1 MFFADAYQHFFRP
14 LTGKYREQLV
24 ECLRLLYERLYTA
37 KADYGE
43 SLTREQILETFAEAL
58 TRAPQLD
65 SDGGAEPEE
74 GRFRN
79 PREQSVWVLN
89 SLVEFGW
96 LEKLVDSATLTV
108 TYPFSRRGRLFTQ
121 PLVELNSTRVRTRHR
136 NTRNTLNALEAFAS
150 RGEVYDLIDAWEY
163 SERIVADFTDMI
175 AELEERKRELVR
187 EVEAQILVQQATDEF
202 FSFMES
208 RFQPDLAIRLS
219 ADSVEKHRDS
229 IGRVIARIRRKDNNQ
244 KAEWERRLRQQLP
257 ALHSEGQ
264 SILWLMLDTI
274 EDRMRRACEVKLPAL
289 RQALHGFTKRA
300 EIIIRQLSYL
310 QSTTEGAFTDLC
322 QDLGQADHRD
332 VLLSQLGDQLAAFQL
347 RLYDPKQTQ
356 LWQRNR
362 RGPVNTRV
370 EDEAPISEE
379 SQREILLQQLL
390 DQAFNFNSSDL
401 RNYLSAAL
409 GSGQKV
415 NSRDLPLKDAKNL
428 LAMSHVLEAAAV
440 SQDGSE
446 PLVQVTFSGEKASNE
461 YFAEFDEFT
470 LELNLRNVDSQGLN
484 DQESHPQELSPQT
497 LSHKR
502 RQRD

>member
-1 MFFADAYQHFFRP
+1 MFFADSYQHFFRP
-14 LTGKYREQLV
+14 LTGKYREQVV

-65 SDGGAEPEE
+65 SDGGVEPE
-74 GRFRN
+74 GRFRGL
-79 PREQSVWVLN
+79 REQSVWVLN

-108 TYPFSRRGRLFTQ
+108 SYPFSRRGRLFTQ

-136 NTRNTLNALEAFAS
+136 NTRNTLNSLEAFAS

-229 IGRVIARIRRKDNNQ
+229 IGRVIAQIRRKDNAK

-257 ALHSEGQ
+257 ELHSEGQ
-264 SILWLMLDTI
+264 SVLWLMLDTI

-289 RQALHGFTKRA
+289 RQALQGFTKRA

-310 QSTTEGAFTDLC
+310 QSNTEGAFTDLC
-322 QDLGQADHRD
+322 QDLGRAANRD
-332 VLLSQLGDQLAAFQL
+332 DMLSQLGDQLAAFQL
-347 RLYDPKQTQ
+347 RLHDPKQTQ
-356 LWQRNR
+356 LWQRSR
-362 RGPVNTRV
+362 RQPVNTLM
-370 EDEAPISEE
+370 EDDAPISDD
-379 SQREILLQQLL
+379 SQRDILLQQLL

-401 RNYLSAAL
+401 RNYLFNAL
-409 GSGQKV
+409 GSGQQV
-415 NSRDLPLKDAKNL
+415 NSRDLPLSSARDL
-428 LAMSHVLEAAAV
+428 LAMSHALEAAAV
-440 SQDGSE
+440 SQDGSA
-446 PLVQVTFSGEKASNE
+446 PLVEVHFTGEVASNR
-461 YFAEFDEFT
+461 YFQQFDEYT
-470 LELNLRNVDSQGLN
+470 LELKSEIKPELN
-484 DQESHPQELSPQT
+484 
-497 LSHKR
+497 R
-502 RQRD
+502 RD

>member
-1 MFFADAYQHFFRP
+1 MFFEDRYQHFFRP
-14 LTGKYREQLV
+14 LTGKYREQVV

-43 SLTREQILETFAEAL
+43 SLVREQILEIFGEAL
-58 TRAPQLD
+58 TRAPQLEGE
-65 SDGGAEPEE
+65 DGDAEYTE

-79 PREQSVWVLN
+79 LREQAVWVLN
-89 SLVEFGW
+89 SLVEYGW
-96 LEKLVDSATLTV
+96 LEKLVDSATLSV

-136 NTRNTLNALEAFAS
+136 NTRNTLNALEAFAG

-229 IGRVIARIRRKDNNQ
+229 IDRVIGQIRRKKNEQ
-244 KAEWERRLRQQLP
+244 KAEWERRLRQLLP
-257 ALHSEGQ
+257 ELAVEGQ
-264 SILWLMLDTI
+264 SILWMMLDTI

-310 QSTTEGAFTDLC
+310 QSSSEGAFSELC
-322 QDLGQADHRD
+322 QELGSADDRGE
-332 VLLSQLGDQLAAFQL
+332 LLEQLGEAMSTFQL
-347 RLYDPKQTQ
+347 RLFDPKQVQ
-356 LWQRNR
+356 LWQRSR
-362 RGPVNTRV
+362 RQPVNTRV
-370 EDEAPISEE
+370 QENAPLEAENR
-379 SQREILLQQLL
+379 REILLQQLL
-390 DQAFNFNSSDL
+390 DQAFTMNSGQIKDYMS
-401 RNYLSAAL
+401 RAL
-409 GSGQKV
+409 GNGRVVRSSELPV
-415 NSRDLPLKDAKNL
+415 RDARDL
-428 LAMSHVLEAAAV
+428 LAMSHALEAGAANQV
-440 SQDGSE
+440 SSE
-446 PLVQVTFSGEKASNE
+446 FELRISDEKRRGKNV
-461 YFAEFDEFT
+461 YLEFDEFKF
-470 LELNLRNVDSQGLN
+470 ELVLRD
-484 DQESHPQELSPQT
+484 
-497 LSHKR
+497 
-502 RQRD
+502 

>member
-1 MFFADAYQHFFRP
+1 MFFADSYQHFFRP
-14 LTGKYREQLV
+14 LTGKYREQVV

-43 SLTREQILETFAEAL
+43 SLNREQILEIFAEAL

-65 SDGGAEPEE
+65 SESDAESGAEPE

-79 PREQSVWVLN
+79 LREQAVWVLN

-96 LEKLVDSATLTV
+96 LEKLVDTTTLSV
-108 TYPFSRRGRLFTQ
+108 SFPFSRRGRLFTQ

-136 NTRNTLNALEAFAS
+136 NTRNTLNALEAFNS

-187 EVEAQILVQQATDEF
+187 EVEAQILVQQATEEF

-229 IGRVIARIRRKDNNQ
+229 ISRVIGQIRRKENSS

-257 ALHSEGQ
+257 ELYSEGQ
-264 SILWLMLDTI
+264 SVLWLMLDTI

-289 RQALHGFTKRA
+289 RHALQGFTKRA

-310 QSTTEGAFTDLC
+310 QSHTEGAFTDLC
-322 QDLGQADHRD
+322 QDLGKASNRD
-332 VLLSQLGDQLAAFQL
+332 ALLTQLGDHLASFQL
-347 RLYDPKQTQ
+347 RLFDPKQTQ
-356 LWQRNR
+356 LWQRSR
-362 RGPVNTRV
+362 RAPVNTLV
-370 EDEAPISEE
+370 EDEAPISDD
-379 SQREILLQQLL
+379 SQREIVLQQLL
-390 DQAFNFNSSDL
+390 DQAFNFNGSDL
-401 RNYLSAAL
+401 RNYLKSAL
-409 GSGQKV
+409 GSGQQV
-415 NSRDLPLKDAKNL
+415 RSRDLPLNNARDL
-428 LAMSHVLEAAAV
+428 LAMSHALEAAAV
-440 SQDGSE
+440 SQDGSGPFVE
-446 PLVQVTFSGEKASNE
+446 VTFTGEVASND
-461 YFAEFDEFT
+461 YFEQFDEYT
-470 LELNLRNVDSQGLN
+470 LELKN
-484 DQESHPQELSPQT
+484 
-497 LSHKR
+497 
-502 RQRD
+502 RD

>member
-1 MFFADAYQHFFRP
+1 MFFADSYQHFFRP
-14 LTGKYREQLV
+14 LTGKYREQVV

-43 SLTREQILETFAEAL
+43 SLTREQILEIFSEAL

-65 SDGGAEPEE
+65 SDGSAEPE
-74 GRFRN
+74 GRFRGL
-79 PREQSVWVLN
+79 REQSVWVLN

-96 LEKLVDSATLTV
+96 LEKLVDTATLTIS
-108 TYPFSRRGRLFTQ
+108 YPFSRRGRLFTQ

-136 NTRNTLNALEAFAS
+136 NTRNTLNSLEAFAN

-175 AELEERKRELVR
+175 AELEERKREMVR

-208 RFQPDLAIRLS
+208 RFQPGLAIRLS

-229 IGRVIARIRRKDNNQ
+229 ISRVIGQIRRKDNNR
-244 KAEWERRLRQQLP
+244 KAEWEQRLRQQLP
-257 ALHSEGQ
+257 ELHAEGQ
-264 SILWLMLDTI
+264 SVLWLMLDTI

-289 RQALHGFTKRA
+289 RQALQGFTKRA

-310 QSTTEGAFTDLC
+310 QSSTEGAFTDLC
-322 QDLGQADHRD
+322 QELGTNSERD
-332 VLLSQLGDQLAAFQL
+332 QLLGRLGSDLAAFQL

-362 RGPVNTRV
+362 RQPVNTLV
-370 EDEAPISEE
+370 EDIVPIDDDR
-379 SQREILLQQLL
+379 QRGIVLQQLL

-401 RNYLSAAL
+401 RNYLSSAL
-409 GSGQKV
+409 RAGKSV
-415 NSRDLPLKDAKNL
+415 SSRDLPLTNARDL
-428 LAMSHVLEAAAV
+428 LAMSHALEAAAV
-440 SQDGSE
+440 SQDGSGPFVE
-446 PLVQVTFSGEKASNE
+446 VTFTGETASND
-461 YFAEFDEFT
+461 YFEQFDEYT
-470 LELNLRNVDSQGLN
+470 LELKT
-484 DQESHPQELSPQT
+484 ESEN
-497 LSHKR
+497 
-502 RQRD
+502 RD

>member
-1 MFFADAYQHFFRP
+1 MFFADSYQHFFRP
-14 LTGKYREQLV
+14 LTGKYREQVV

-65 SDGGAEPEE
+65 GDGGAEPD

-79 PREQSVWVLN
+79 LREQSVWVLN

-96 LEKLVDSATLTV
+96 LEKLVDSATLSV
-108 TYPFSRRGRLFTQ
+108 SYPFSRRGRLFTQ

-175 AELEERKRELVR
+175 AELEERKREMVR

-208 RFQPDLAIRLS
+208 RFQPDIAIRLS
-219 ADSVEKHRDS
+219 ADSVEKHRDA
-229 IGRVIARIRRKDNNQ
+229 IGKVITQIRRKDNNK

-257 ALHSEGQ
+257 ELHVDGQ
-264 SILWLMLDTI
+264 SVLWLMLDTI

-289 RQALHGFTKRA
+289 RQALQGFTKRA

-310 QSTTEGAFTDLC
+310 QSNTEGAFTDLC
-322 QDLGQADHRD
+322 QALGTSQQRD
-332 VLLSQLGDQLAAFQL
+332 AILSELGDQLASFQL
-347 RLYDPKQTQ
+347 RLFDPKQTQ
-356 LWQRNR
+356 LWQRSR
-362 RGPVNTRV
+362 RQPVNTRV
-370 EDEAPISEE
+370 EDEAPITDDN
-379 SQREILLQQLL
+379 QRDILLQQLL
-390 DQAFNFNSSDL
+390 DQAFNFNSGEL
-401 RNYLSAAL
+401 RNYLSRAL
-409 GSGQKV
+409 GAGQKI
-415 NSRDLPLKDAKNL
+415 NSRDLPLNSASDL
-428 LAMSHVLEAAAV
+428 LAMSHALEAAAV
-440 SQDGSE
+440 AQDGSG
-446 PLVQVTFSGEKASNE
+446 PLVQVAFTGEKASND
-461 YFAEFDEFT
+461 YFAEFDEYT
-470 LELNLRNVDSQGLN
+470 IELRS
-484 DQESHPQELSPQT
+484 
-497 LSHKR
+497 
-502 RQRD
+502 RD

>member
-1 MFFADAYQHFFRP
+1 MFFADSYQHFFRP
-14 LTGKYREQLV
+14 LTGKYREQVV

-65 SDGGAEPEE
+65 SDGAAEPE
-74 GRFRN
+74 GRFRGL
-79 PREQSVWVLN
+79 REQSVWVLN

-108 TYPFSRRGRLFTQ
+108 SYPFSRRGRLFTQ

-229 IGRVIARIRRKDNNQ
+229 IGRVIAQIRRKDNAN

-257 ALHSEGQ
+257 ELHSDGQ
-264 SILWLMLDTI
+264 SVLWLMLDTI

-289 RQALHGFTKRA
+289 RQALQGFTKRA

-310 QSTTEGAFTDLC
+310 QSNTEGAFTDLC
-322 QDLGQADHRD
+322 QDLGKAGNRD
-332 VLLSQLGDQLAAFQL
+332 EVLSQLGDQLAAFQL

-356 LWQRNR
+356 LWQRSR
-362 RGPVNTRV
+362 RQPVNTLV
-370 EDEAPISEE
+370 EDEAPISDD
-379 SQREILLQQLL
+379 SQRDILLQQLL

-401 RNYLSAAL
+401 RNYLSSAL

-415 NSRDLPLKDAKNL
+415 NSRDLPLKDARDL
-428 LAMSHVLEAAAV
+428 LAMSHALEAAAV
-440 SQDGSE
+440 SQDGSGPFME
-446 PLVQVTFSGEKASNE
+446 VDFTGEVASND
-461 YFAEFDEFT
+461 YFQQFDEYT
-470 LELNLRNVDSQGLN
+470 LELKTELN
-484 DQESHPQELSPQT
+484 
-497 LSHKR
+497 KR
-502 RQRD
+502 D

>member
-1 MFFADAYQHFFRP
+1 MFFADSYQHFFRP
-14 LTGKYREQLV
+14 LTGKYREQVV

-65 SDGGAEPEE
+65 SDGGAEPE

-79 PREQSVWVLN
+79 LREQSVWVLN
-89 SLVEFGW
+89 TLVEFGW

-108 TYPFSRRGRLFTQ
+108 SFPFSRRGRLLTQ
-121 PLVELNSTRVRTRHR
+121 PMVELNSTRVRTRHR

-229 IGRVIARIRRKDNNQ
+229 ITRVITLIRRKDNAK

-257 ALHSEGQ
+257 ELHVETQ

-289 RQALHGFTKRA
+289 RHALHGFTKRA

-310 QSTTEGAFTDLC
+310 QSTSEGAFTDLC
-322 QDLGQADHRD
+322 KDLGESPQRD
-332 VLLSQLGDQLAAFQL
+332 QLLSALGDQLSAFQL
-347 RLYDPKQTQ
+347 RLFDPRQAV

-362 RGPVNTRV
+362 RQPVNTLV
-370 EDEAPISEE
+370 EDDVPMTDDG
-379 SQREILLQQLL
+379 QREVVLQQLL

-401 RNYLSAAL
+401 RNYLATAL
-409 GSGQKV
+409 GRGQRV
-415 NSRDLPLKDAKNL
+415 NSRDLPLRDARDL
-428 LAMSHVLEAAAV
+428 LAMSHALEAAAV
-440 SQDGSE
+440 SQDGSG
-446 PLVQVTFSGEKASNE
+446 PFVQVTFTGEKASND
-461 YFAEFDEFT
+461 YFAEFDEYS
-470 LELNLRNVDSQGLN
+470 LELKGEQK
-484 DQESHPQELSPQT
+484 EE
-497 LSHKR
+497 
-502 RQRD
+502 

>member
-1 MFFADAYQHFFRP
+1 MFFADSCQHFFRP
-14 LTGKYREQLV
+14 LTGKYREQVV

-43 SLTREQILETFAEAL
+43 SLSREQILETFSEAL

-65 SDGGAEPEE
+65 PEDGHDHE

-79 PREQSVWVLN
+79 LREQSVWVLN
-89 SLVEFGW
+89 SLVEYGW

-108 TYPFSRRGRLFTQ
+108 TFPFSRRGRLFTQ

-187 EVEAQILVQQATDEF
+187 EVEAQVLVQQATEEF

-219 ADSVEKHRDS
+219 ADSVEKHRDAIS
-229 IGRVIARIRRKDNNQ
+229 RVIGQIRRKDNSK

-257 ALHSEGQ
+257 ELQVEGHST
-264 SILWLMLDTI
+264 LWLMLDTI

-289 RQALHGFTKRA
+289 RYALQGFTKRA

-310 QSTTEGAFTDLC
+310 QSTDEGAFTDLC
-322 QDLGQADHRD
+322 QSLGNSRQRD
-332 VLLSQLGDQLAAFQL
+332 ALLTNLGDQLAGFQL
-347 RLYDPKQTQ
+347 RLFDPKQTQ

-362 RGPVNTRV
+362 RQPVNTRV
-370 EDEAPISEE
+370 EDEAPIGED
-379 SQREILLQQLL
+379 SQRDILLQQLL

-401 RNYLSAAL
+401 RNYLARAL
-409 GSGQKV
+409 GSGQRVSSK
-415 NSRDLPLKDAKNL
+415 DLPLNSAPDL
-428 LAMSHVLEAAAV
+428 LAMSHALEAAAV
-440 SQDGSE
+440 TQGSDA
-446 PLVQVTFSGEKASNE
+446 PLMQITFTGEVSSND
-461 YFAEFDEFT
+461 YFAQFDEYT
-470 LELNLRNVDSQGLN
+470 LEL
-484 DQESHPQELSPQT
+484 
-497 LSHKR
+497 K
-502 RQRD
+502 QRD

>member
-1 MFFADAYQHFFRP
+1 MFFADSCQHFFRP
-14 LTGKYREQLV
+14 LTGKYREQVV

-43 SLTREQILETFAEAL
+43 SLSREQILEIFAEAL

-65 SDGGAEPEE
+65 SEDGSDHE

-79 PREQSVWVLN
+79 LREHAVWVLN
-89 SLVEFGW
+89 SLVEYGW

-108 TYPFSRRGRLFTQ
+108 TFPFSRRGRLFTQ

-187 EVEAQILVQQATDEF
+187 EVEAQVLVQQATEEF

-219 ADSVEKHRDS
+219 ADSVEKHRDAIS
-229 IGRVIARIRRKDNNQ
+229 RVIGQIRRKDNSK

-257 ALHSEGQ
+257 ELQVEGQ

-289 RQALHGFTKRA
+289 RYALQGFTKRA

-310 QSTTEGAFTDLC
+310 QSNNEGAFTDLC
-322 QDLGQADHRD
+322 QSLGNSQRRD
-332 VLLSQLGDQLAAFQL
+332 TLLAELGDQLAGFQL
-347 RLYDPKQTQ
+347 RLFDPRQTQ
-356 LWQRNR
+356 LWQRSR
-362 RGPVNTRV
+362 RQPVNTLV
-370 EDEAPISEE
+370 EDEAPLAED
-379 SQREILLQQLL
+379 SQRDILLQQLL

-401 RNYLSAAL
+401 REYLLRAL
-409 GSGQKV
+409 GSGQRVSSK
-415 NSRDLPLKDAKNL
+415 DLPLAGAPDL
-428 LAMSHVLEAAAV
+428 LAMSHALEAAAV
-440 SQDGSE
+440 TQGGDA
-446 PLVQVTFSGEKASNE
+446 PLMHITFTGEVASNE
-461 YFAEFDEFT
+461 YFAQFDEYT
-470 LELNLRNVDSQGLN
+470 LELK
-484 DQESHPQELSPQT
+484 H
-497 LSHKR
+497 
-502 RQRD
+502 RD

>member
-1 MFFADAYQHFFRP
+1 MFFADSYQHFFRP
-14 LTGKYREQLV
+14 LTGKYREQVV

-65 SDGGAEPEE
+65 SDGGEEPE
-74 GRFRN
+74 GRFRG
-79 PREQSVWVLN
+79 PREQAVWVLN
-89 SLVEFGW
+89 SLVEYGW
-96 LEKLVDSATLTV
+96 LEKLVDSASLTV
-108 TYPFSRRGRLFTQ
+108 SYPFSRRGRLFTQ

-187 EVEAQILVQQATDEF
+187 EVEAHILVQQATDEF

-229 IGRVIARIRRKDNNQ
+229 IGKVIGQIRRKDNAR
-244 KAEWERRLRQQLP
+244 KAEWEQRLRQQLP
-257 ALHSEGQ
+257 ELMSEGR

-289 RQALHGFTKRA
+289 RHALQGFTKRA

-310 QSTTEGAFTDLC
+310 QSNTEGAFTDLC
-322 QDLGQADHRD
+322 QELGQSDRRD
-332 VLLSQLGDQLAAFQL
+332 TVLAALGDQLASFQL
-347 RLYDPKQTQ
+347 RLFDPRQTQ
-356 LWQRNR
+356 LWQRAR
-362 RGPVNTRV
+362 RAPVNTLV
-370 EDEAPISEE
+370 DEHDSLSEE
-379 SQREILLQQLL
+379 NQRGILLQQML
-390 DQAFNFNSSDL
+390 DQAFNFNSSHL
-401 RNYLSAAL
+401 RSYLSDAL
-409 GSGQKV
+409 GSGQRV
-415 NSRDLPLKDAKNL
+415 SSRDLPLKDARDL
-428 LAMSHVLEAAAV
+428 LAMSHALEAAAV
-440 SQDGSE
+440 SQDGSG
-446 PLVQVTFSGEKASNE
+446 PFMQVTFTGEVASNE
-461 YFAEFDEFT
+461 YFDQIDEYT
-470 LELNLRNVDSQGLN
+470 LELK
-484 DQESHPQELSPQT
+484 H
-497 LSHKR
+497 
-502 RQRD
+502 RD

>member
-1 MFFADAYQHFFRP
+1 MFFADSHQHFFRP
-14 LTGKYREQLV
+14 LTGKYREQVV

-43 SLTREQILETFAEAL
+43 SLNREQILEIFAEAL

-65 SDGGAEPEE
+65 SEDSGEPE

-79 PREQSVWVLN
+79 LREQSVWVLN

-96 LEKLVDSATLTV
+96 LEKLVDTATLSV
-108 TYPFSRRGRLFTQ
+108 SFPFSRRGRLFTQ

-136 NTRNTLNALEAFAS
+136 NTRNTLNALEAFNS

-187 EVEAQILVQQATDEF
+187 EVEAQILVQQATEEF

-229 IGRVIARIRRKDNNQ
+229 ISRVIGLIRRKDNSK

-257 ALHSEGQ
+257 ELYSEGQ
-264 SILWLMLDTI
+264 SVLWLMLDTI

-289 RQALHGFTKRA
+289 RHALQGFTKRA

-310 QSTTEGAFTDLC
+310 QSHTEGAFTDLC
-322 QDLGQADHRD
+322 QDLGKSPHRD
-332 VLLSQLGDQLAAFQL
+332 VLLNQLGDQLASFQL
-347 RLYDPKQTQ
+347 RLFDPKQIQ
-356 LWQRNR
+356 LWQRSR
-362 RGPVNTRV
+362 RAPVNTRME
-370 EDEAPISEE
+370 EDAPISED
-379 SQREILLQQLL
+379 SQREIVLQQLL
-390 DQAFNFNSSDL
+390 DQAFNFNGGDL
-401 RNYLSAAL
+401 RRYLSNAL
-409 GSGQKV
+409 GRGQKV
-415 NSRDLPLKDAKNL
+415 SSRDLPLNTARDL
-428 LAMSHVLEAAAV
+428 LAMSHALEAAAV
-440 SQDGSE
+440 SQDGSGPFME
-446 PLVQVTFSGEKASNE
+446 VTFTGEVASND
-461 YFAEFDEFT
+461 YFAQFDEYT
-470 LELNLRNVDSQGLN
+470 LEMKSGLN
-484 DQESHPQELSPQT
+484 N
-497 LSHKR
+497 
-502 RQRD
+502 RD